1 MSRVLYLG
9 QAIDR
14 VTPSAAADIEDTVSD
29 VALVASMRGWL
40 VYSPRRAWA
49 IDVAAAPGP
58 EVEAVNRA
66 ALEGAGAFI
75 GVSLET
81 TSVGLWRELEMAR
94 SLGVP
99 SAIVGANPSWS
110 LADTPLLHT
119 PDDIIAW
126 LEEVGP
132 PAPSPMITDVPMPI
146 AFAQAG
152 DEYLGALPSRKY
164 RGDAGYDLYTA
175 QSVEIPPG
183 EFRDIP
189 CGVRCALPPNVWGR
203 ITGRSS
209 TLRNRGLLVIEGVIA
224 SGYRGPLFAGVYN
237 LGSEPVTVAAG
248 ERIAQML
255 LHINVARVH
264 DPVWVHAADFEG
276 IPHDGRAS
284 AGFGSTGT

>member
-14 VTPSAAADIEDTVSD
+14 ADPGVAELIESAVSD
-29 VALVASMRGWL
+29 IALQATMRGWL
-40 VYSPRRAWA
+40 VYSPRRAWMA
-49 IDVAAAPGP
+49 GDAEPGP
-58 EVEAVNRA
+58 EIEAVNRT

-75 GVSLET
+75 GVSLEA

-94 SLGVP
+94 ALGMPTAV
-99 SAIVGANPSWS
+99 VGAMPSWS
-110 LADTPLLHT
+110 LADTTLLNT
-119 PDDIIAW
+119 VEEVDDW
-126 LEEVGP
+126 LEEFGA
-132 PAPSPMITDVPMPI
+132 PAPSPTFSDIPMPI

-152 DEYLGALPSRKY
+152 DDSLGALPTRKY

-175 QSVEIPPG
+175 RTVEIPPG

-209 TLRNRGLLVIEGVIA
+209 TLRTRGLLVIEGVID

-237 LGSEPVTVAAG
+237 LKSEPVTVAAG

-264 DPVWVHAADFEG
+264 DPMWVHAADFEQ

-284 AGFGSTGT
+284 SGFGSTGT